1 MAMNK
6 ALQKHILERILKKH
20 GIESDKVDLE
30 AEIDSNLTLRENID
44 NILKKYG
51 ISVNDQEIDQEIEN
65 AKYDDILE
73 DYMRMNGIDI
83 DQIQEQIQEEQK
95 VHLEQIQQNFAEIVA
110 MDPLALSKFVATEL
124 IGEQYE
130 FVRKAVLLCICSED
144 NRSKRGRIHV
154 LVYGPPGCGK
164 TEILL
169 WLRRVVGAYFVNA
182 EYASRVGLAG
192 DARGIE
198 VTPGALAE
206 AHGGIIAIDELDKM
220 NHKDQSA
227 LLQAMEEG
235 AYTIIK
241 GKHRV
246 RFDAEVRVVATA
258 NDISK
263 IQKPL
268 LDRFDFVIQL
278 NNLSKD
284 ERAKNVG
291 KLVDQ
296 FFLEDKR
303 VDDYIIREYL
313 AWLSDAPTPQLED
326 PDTTKKLLEDYIK
339 LTQSD
344 ISEKSVRSLELSIM
358 RIANTLARMAKTNVT
373 PMHVLKAI
381 TLKDRELSDT
391 QIRYLIA
398 IAKKML

>member
-1 MAMNK
+1 
-6 ALQKHILERILKKH
+6 
-20 GIESDKVDLE
+20 
-30 AEIDSNLTLRENID
+30 
-44 NILKKYG
+44 
-51 ISVNDQEIDQEIEN
+51 
-65 AKYDDILE
+65 
-73 DYMRMNGIDI
+73 MR
-83 DQIQEQIQEEQK
+83 
-95 VHLEQIQQNFAEIVA
+95 QNFAEIVVI
-110 MDPLALSKFVATEL
+110 DPLALSKFVASEL
-124 IGEQYE
+124 AGEQYE

-144 NRSKRGRIHV
+144 RSSKRGRIHV
-154 LVYGPPGCGK
+154 LIHGPPGCGK

-182 EYASRVGLAG
+182 EYASKIGLAG

-235 AYTIIK
+235 AYTIVK

-268 LDRFDFVIQL
+268 LDRFDFIIQL

-313 AWLSDAPTPQLED
+313 TWLSDAPTPQLED
-326 PDTTKKLLEDYIK
+326 PNTTKKLLEDYIK

-344 ISEKSVRSLELSIM
+344 ITEKSVRSLELSIM

-373 PMHVLKAI
+373 PMHVLRAI
-381 TLKDRELSDT
+381 TLKDRGLSDT
-391 QIRYLIA
+391 QIRYLTA

>member
-1 MAMNK
+1 MNK

-44 NILKKYG
+44 NILKKCG
-51 ISVNDQEIDQEIEN
+51 ISVNDHEIDKEIEN
-65 AKYDDILE
+65 AKYDELLDE
-73 DYMRMNGIDI
+73 YMKQNGIDI
-83 DQIQEQIQEEQK
+83 DQIQDEIKEEQK
-95 VHLEQIQQNFAEIVA
+95 IHLEQMRQNFAEIVVI
-110 MDPLALSKFVATEL
+110 DPLALSKFVASEL
-124 IGEQYE
+124 AGEQYE

-144 NRSKRGRIHV
+144 RSSKRGRIHV
-154 LVYGPPGCGK
+154 LIHGPPGCGK

-182 EYASRVGLAG
+182 EYASKIGLAG

-235 AYTIIK
+235 AYTIVK

-268 LDRFDFVIQL
+268 LDRFDFIIQL

-313 AWLSDAPTPQLED
+313 TWLSDAPTPQLED
-326 PDTTKKLLEDYIK
+326 PNTTKKLLEDYIK

-344 ISEKSVRSLELSIM
+344 ITEKSVRSLELSIM

-373 PMHVLKAI
+373 PMHVLRAI
-381 TLKDRELSDT
+381 TLKDRGLSDT
-391 QIRYLIA
+391 QIRYLTA